1 MIKPDFNSLLIP
13 LDLISQVGG
22 EMRGKTRLQKLV
34 FLSQKEFEGEFDF
47 NFEKAPLG
55 PLSYN
60 LLNKM
65 DELTE
70 LGLIKRNE
78 DKTDFGYKVFKYKIT
93 KEGEGFLEFGKARS
107 LISKKTTE
115 ANKKV
120 IDKYGK
126 NTHMELLDY
135 VHEKYPKFQVKI

>member
-1 MIKPDFNSLLIP
+1 MRNLNFNSLLIP
-13 LDLISQVGG
+13 LDLISRAGG

-34 FLSQKEFEGEFDF
+34 FLSQVEFKGEFDF
-47 NFEKAPLG
+47 NFDKAPLG

-60 LLNKM
+60 LLNKV

-70 LGLIKRNE
+70 LGLINRSE

-93 KEGEGFLEFGKARS
+93 NEGNDFLEFGKTKT
-107 LISKKTTE
+107 LISKKTIE

-120 IDKYGK
+120 IDKYWK
-126 NTHMELLDY
+126 MNHVELLEY
-135 VHEKYPKFQVKI
+135 VHEKYPEFQVKM

>member
-1 MIKPDFNSLLIP
+1 MRKLDFNSLLVP
-13 LDLISQVGG
+13 LDLISEAGG

-47 NFEKAPLG
+47 NFDKAPLG

-60 LLNKM
+60 LLNKV

-70 LGLIKRNE
+70 LGLINRIE

-93 KEGEGFLEFGKARS
+93 KEGENFLEFGKAKA
-107 LISKKTTE
+107 LISKKTID

-120 IDKYGK
+120 INRYWKM
-126 NTHMELLDY
+126 NHVELLDY
-135 VHEKYPKFQVKI
+135 VHEKYPKFQVKM